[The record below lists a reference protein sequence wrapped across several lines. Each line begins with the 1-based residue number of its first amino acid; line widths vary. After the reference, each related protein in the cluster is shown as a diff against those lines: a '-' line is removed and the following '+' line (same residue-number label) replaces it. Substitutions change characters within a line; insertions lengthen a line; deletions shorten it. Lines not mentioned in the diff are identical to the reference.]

1 MAVLKA
7 LARSR
12 KFWLAIF
19 AVVQSVVFGLWPDF
33 PVEIWVAIDALVVVL
48 INAIAHEDAAE
59 KGALA
64 IVAKAT
70 PPECPPEA

>member
-12 KFWLAIF
+12 KFWLAVF
-19 AVVQSVVFGLWPDF
+19 AVVQSVVFGMWPDF

-64 IVAKAT
+64 IVAKAA
-70 PPECPPEA
+70 PEAK

>member
-12 KFWLAIF
+12 KFWLAVF

-48 INAIAHEDAAE
+48 INAIAHEDAAA
-59 KGALA
+59 KGAGSGQR
-64 IVAKAT
+64 
-70 PPECPPEA
+70 